1 MRVPAIGF
9 LVAAV
14 AAGSALGQALLCPP
28 STTPSAHA
36 CDTFHYHVQL
46 YRPDTRGFIELYGIN
61 QFATQSACDRAR
73 EAALQHNL
81 AIVDF
86 YRKRNDQRYRP
97 AQIGPCHCDTSNLND
112 VARNAQFRLL
122 ADTRMRVRERLMDAD
137 VPTDSDLMR
146 SADAVPASALDGAK
160 LVPLPDAPAPA
171 SAANPSSDLRM
182 PKSGATEATSISD
195 LPLVEIVPAQ
205 PPPPAPAATPD
216 PTPTPAPAT
225 PVPAPA
231 PQPVAPQP
239 VAQPAPVPV
248 PAPPPVEVKVEEA
261 PVVLDDAAESFISVE
276 TERIQKVLAASSVLN
291 DVNVLE
297 ACSKRLQLLSNLR
310 ALIEGSGAKSRLA
323 NSARAARD
331 ESDRLALVAKLF
343 GSDMPAHWAPKDA
356 RDVVVELVP
365 EPEKVLHDS
374 RASAQ
379 DKRHAL
385 YALLATSTPTDEQ
398 QMWIESVVEALIQ

>member
-1 MRVPAIGF
+1 MRVPAIGL

-14 AAGSALGQALLCPP
+14 AAGPALGQPVLLCPP

-36 CDTFHYHVQL
+36 CDTFHYHVQM
-46 YRPDTRGFIELYGIN
+46 YRPDTRGFIEFYGIN
-61 QFATQSACDRAR
+61 QFATQGACERAR
-73 EAALQHNL
+73 EAAMQHNL
-81 AIVDF
+81 AVVDF
-86 YRKRNDQRYRP
+86 YRKRNDQRYQP
-97 AQIGPCHCDTSNLND
+97 DHIGPCHCDTSNLND

-146 SADAVPASALDGAK
+146 PADAVPASAMGGAK
-160 LVPLPDAPAPA
+160 LVPLPDAPPPA
-171 SAANPSSDLRM
+171 SAANPPSDLRM
-182 PKSGATEATSISD
+182 PRSAATEAASISD
-195 LPLVEIVPAQ
+195 LPLVEIVAAQ
-205 PPPPAPAATPD
+205 PPPPAPAAAPD
-216 PTPTPAPAT
+216 PTPAPAT
-225 PVPAPA
+225 PGETPAPVPA
-231 PQPVAPQP
+231 PQPPS
-239 VAQPAPVPV
+239 VPP

-261 PVVLDDAAESFISVE
+261 AAPLDDAAESFISVE

-323 NSARAARD
+323 NAARAARE

-365 EPEKVLHDS
+365 EPERVLRDP

-385 YALLATSTPTDEQ
+385 YAFLATPTPTDEQ
-398 QMWIESVVEALIQ
+398 QMWLGNVVEGLLQ

>member
-1 MRVPAIGF
+1 MRVPVIGL

-14 AAGSALGQALLCPP
+14 AAGPALGQALLCPP

-36 CDTFHYHVQL
+36 CDTFHYHVQM

-81 AIVDF
+81 AVVDF
-86 YRKRNDQRYRP
+86 YRKRNDQRYQP
-97 AQIGPCHCDTSNLND
+97 DQIGPCHCDTSNLND

-146 SADAVPASALDGAK
+146 SADAVPASALGSAK
-160 LVPLPDAPAPA
+160 LVPLPDAPPPA
-171 SAANPSSDLRM
+171 SAANPPSDLRM
-182 PKSGATEATSISD
+182 PKSAATEGTSISD
-195 LPLVEIVPAQ
+195 LPLVEIVAAQ
-205 PPPPAPAATPD
+205 PPPPAPAAAPD
-216 PTPTPAPAT
+216 PTPAPAPAT
-225 PVPAPA
+225 PVETPA
-231 PQPVAPQP
+231 PQP
-239 VAQPAPVPV
+239 PVPT

-261 PVVLDDAAESFISVE
+261 PAPLDDAAESFISVE
-276 TERIQKVLAASSVLN
+276 TERIQKVLTASSVLN

-297 ACSKRLQLLSNLR
+297 ACSKRLTLLSNLR

-323 NSARAARD
+323 NAARAARE
-331 ESDRLALVAKLF
+331 ESDRLTLVAKLF

-365 EPEKVLHDS
+365 EPEKVLRDS

-385 YALLATSTPTDEQ
+385 YAFLATSTPTDEQ
-398 QMWIESVVEALIQ
+398 QMWLGNVVESLIQ